1 MQSLPGIV
9 VVPAP
14 LFFSSV
20 ETMEVRG
27 AGTTAKMAG
36 VGADDA
42 MGLVVQPL
50 RLVSADKQKRTA
62 VEMAT

>member
-1 MQSLPGIV
+1 
-9 VVPAP
+9 
-14 LFFSSV
+14 
-20 ETMEVRG
+20 
-27 AGTTAKMAG
+27 MAG

-42 MGLVVQPL
+42 MGLVVQLL